1 MPPKPAAKANP
12 AEDALA
18 EKQKQLAQIKR
29 QCEAYERM
37 VQIGSE
43 QLQRSQLEKL
53 NLKKKVVE
61 LNERFKIEESLTSSM
76 THEMF
81 KTYTTTQRD
90 LMSRIE
96 AHQDTIKGLNKELR
110 DLKSSLEL
118 TKQQRDLICAE
129 KTRKINEQKQ
139 KMEEMAIAFGV
150 KLKETLEQMS
160 RHIQGDKHQGHA

>member
-1 MPPKPAAKANP
+1 MPPKPAAKTTP
-12 AEDALA
+12 ADDAIA
-18 EKQKQLAQIKR
+18 EKNKQLAQVKR

-37 VQIGSE
+37 IQIGSE

-61 LNERFKIEESLTSSM
+61 LNERFRVEESLTSSM

-81 KTYTTTQRD
+81 KTYISTQRD
-90 LMSRIE
+90 LMTRIE
-96 AHQDTIKGLNKELR
+96 GHQSTIAELR
-110 DLKSSLEL
+110 NDLSSLRMSLEL
-118 TKQQRDLICAE
+118 TKQQKDAICAE

-160 RHIQGDKHQGHA
+160 RHLQGDKHQGHA